1 MADDSRRSDEPRV
14 SFRRGTKPRSKYGSI
29 THIILLGAALAV
41 IIWLIFFLKD
51 SSLFSGEGEG
61 GETGHTPVVRGSG
74 LDIDENLINYFD
86 EDIQLLRPD
95 GNWEFAYGTSLRH
108 EEADSFS
115 AVAWL
120 DATEICRLT
129 LYDAERPVARVRVGK
144 LQLQEPRTT
153 SSLARQSFENIML
166 YALNPDH
173 PYNVDTWE
181 PTTTLDSDGLQG
193 TYYVIKVTH
202 TRNTQADIRVVAFFV
217 KDLWV
222 YTLMGEVSYE
232 EYDIYR
238 EKLRYIFGHFVFI

>member
-1 MADDSRRSDEPRV
+1 MDDDRRQRDEPRV
-14 SFRRGTKPRSKYGSI
+14 RFARGTRPRSRYGSI

-51 SSLFSGEGEG
+51 SNLLGGGEG
-61 GETGHTPVVRGSG
+61 GETEKTPVVRGSG
-74 LDIDENLINYFD
+74 LDIDENLVNYFD
-86 EDIQLLRPD
+86 EGIQLLRPD
-95 GNWEFAYGTSLRH
+95 RNWEFAYGTGLRR
-108 EEADSFS
+108 EEADAFS

-120 DATEICRLT
+120 DSTEICRLT
-129 LYDAERPVARVRVGK
+129 LYDADRPVARVRVGK
-144 LQLQEPRTT
+144 LQLQQSRTS
-153 SSLARQSFENIML
+153 SSLAQQSFENIML

-193 TYYVIKVTH
+193 TYYVIKITH

-232 EYDIYR
+232 EYNLYR
-238 EKLRYIFGHFVFI
+238 EKLRYIFSHFVFI

>member
-1 MADDSRRSDEPRV
+1 LSIPHDGRRQPTQ
-14 SFRRGTKPRSKYGSI
+14 RRAPGKLSARHETALEVR
-29 THIILLGAALAV
+29 LLGAALAV

-108 EEADSFS
+108 DEADAFS

-120 DATEICRLT
+120 DSTEICRLT

>member
-1 MADDSRRSDEPRV
+1 MDDDSRHRDGPRV
-14 SFRRGTKPRSKYGSI
+14 SFRRTAKPRSKYGSI

-51 SSLFSGEGEG
+51 SSLFSGGEG
-61 GETGHTPVVRGSG
+61 GETGHNPVVRGSG

-108 EEADSFS
+108 DEADAFS

-144 LQLQEPRTT
+144 LQLQESRTT

-202 TRNTQADIRVVAFFV
+202 SHNTQADIRVVAFFV

-238 EKLRYIFGHFVFI
+238 EKLRYIFSHFVFI